1 MFKPLPPRAY
11 LIIALALV
19 ALFGL
24 PLVAGDSYS
33 LHVMILAMIFGIFA
47 AAYNLVTGYTGLK
60 TFGHHAFFGLA
71 AYGSALLSINLAIS
85 PWISIWLAGLV
96 AMLFGL
102 FVGLPVLRLK
112 SMPHVAIVTLAFA
125 EIVRI
130 SIANLSSVTRG
141 EMGLWGIPNFEGFT
155 LPLIGPVV
163 FNPAEKLGYYYLA
176 AVLLLAALLAIALV
190 LRSRVGLALLA
201 IRDGEDAAESLGI
214 NLTRYKLF
222 VFAFSAFIVG
232 ISGAFYAHYIGI
244 LTPSAAVGADV
255 MILVI
260 AMVLVGGLGTFTGP
274 LVGALLLTLLG
285 ETLRILED
293 YRLLVYGAMIVI
305 TVLFLPRGLATMGE
319 LFRRRPLSQQER

>member
-155 LPLIGPVV
+155 LPLIGPVA

-293 YRLLVYGAMIVI
+293 YRLLVYGAMIVV

>member
-293 YRLLVYGAMIVI
+293 YRLLVYGAMIVV